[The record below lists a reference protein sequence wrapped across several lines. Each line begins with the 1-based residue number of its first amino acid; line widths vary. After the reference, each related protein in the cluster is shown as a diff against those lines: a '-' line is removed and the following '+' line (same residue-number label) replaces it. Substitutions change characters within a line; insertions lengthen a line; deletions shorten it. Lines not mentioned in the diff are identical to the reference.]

1 MTPMLIISDTQ
12 KTFIT
17 EVYRALAMDVDFTV
31 EQDKLMNNQFVQKC
45 LSMQAVLGF
54 NTRYTPRGLA
64 AAVPWVT
71 LNLRH
76 VSILFA
82 YFLHITKAGKEA
94 DPGKSLVVQR
104 SITGKRRLTS
114 SNADVLRMI
123 LGTVKWALD
132 LAKYLIDDLFEM
144 ADNLE
149 NVPTDVNSFS
159 QSGSWIH
166 H

>member
-1 MTPMLIISDTQ
+1 MTPILIISDTQ

-17 EVYRALAMDVDFTV
+17 EVYRALAMNVDFTV

-82 YFLHITKAGKEA
+82 YFFHITKAGKEA
-94 DPGKSLVVQR
+94 ESYDPGKPSLVQR
-104 SITGKRRLTS
+104 SIREKQQPGEGKSL
-114 SNADVLRMI
+114 
-123 LGTVKWALD
+123 
-132 LAKYLIDDLFEM
+132 
-144 ADNLE
+144 
-149 NVPTDVNSFS
+149 
-159 QSGSWIH
+159 
-166 H
+166 